1 MDKPYKILVSERGS
15 FKVMGGVPL
24 IRRAPM
30 KTVHGEPVDWDYV
43 GTGEQEKI
51 ETGERYSLCRCGQSK
66 NKPFC
71 DGSHHEATEIDFS
84 LTAERNLIA
93 ERRRVFHGKGLELM
107 DDLSLCANAGFCGT
121 RLVTIHK
128 MRQFSADP
136 EVLERILRMVAN
148 CPSGRLEAK
157 VNGELVEPEYEP
169 SIAVVPDGPLWV
181 RGGIPI
187 EAFDGYVYE
196 VRSAA
201 AGCRRTS
208 RFATGR
214 TMRWGSRRNKRT
226 FNAETAEF
234 INH

>member
-1 MDKPYKILVSERGS
+1 MEKNYKILISEKGS
-15 FKVMGGVPL
+15 YKVTGGVPL

-30 KTVHGEPVDWDYV
+30 KTEHGEPVDWDYV

-71 DGSHHEATEIDFS
+71 DGSHHEAADVDFS
-84 LTAERNLIA
+84 LTAERSLIE
-93 ERRRVFHGKGLELM
+93 ERRQAFHGKGLTLT

-121 RLVTIHK
+121 RLVNVHK
-128 MRQFSADP
+128 MRQYSADP

-148 CPSGRLEAK
+148 CPSGRLETY

-181 RGGIPI
+181 RGGITI

-196 VRSAA
+196 VRNRVTL
-201 AGCRRTS
+201 CRCGMS
-208 RFATGR
+208 K
-214 TMRWGSRRNKRT
+214 NKP
-226 FNAETAEF
+226 FCDGVHDEVGFKAE
-234 INH
+234 